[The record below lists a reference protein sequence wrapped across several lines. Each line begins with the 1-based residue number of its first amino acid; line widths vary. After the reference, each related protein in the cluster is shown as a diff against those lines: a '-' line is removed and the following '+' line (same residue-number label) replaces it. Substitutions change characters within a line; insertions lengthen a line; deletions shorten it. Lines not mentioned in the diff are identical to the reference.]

1 MELPI
6 YYCKTWFRMK
16 KFAIEPMDESLAH
29 SKHLSGESYTVLIG
43 SDSAPSCFVEF
54 SIDKGMVGVGFLDK
68 KCREYLTYQFQV
80 TDSDNLF
87 LTMATH
93 REFEGD
99 GDEVI
104 GGESYIFNEEGGLV
118 IRREKFN
125 PHEIEEARSSFEP
138 SRNYEKLPKFGCY
151 SNLTKADR

>member
-1 MELPI
+1 LQARQRFWGLP
-6 YYCKTWFRMK
+6 KRG
-16 KFAIEPMDESLAH
+16 LAW
-29 SKHLSGESYTVLIG
+29 LLANVLFWQPLWAMADGIVPSGPG

-54 SIDKGMVGVGFLDK
+54 SINKGMVGVGFLDK

-80 TDSDNLF
+80 TDADNLL

-99 GDEVI
+99 GDEAI

-118 IRREKFN
+118 ISREKFN

-138 SRNYEKLPKFGCY
+138 SRNYEKIPKLGCY
-151 SNLTKADR
+151 SNVTKADR